1 MPTETFMKLPEDKK
15 EKIIRAA
22 KKEFSRVP
30 FEETS
35 IKNIV
40 QEAEIARGSFY
51 QYFESKEDLLRYM
64 MEEDKEK
71 LDNYIREKLKETK
84 GDIFEVY
91 INIYD
96 YMIKNIRA
104 RENMDF
110 HRKIFESIRACD
122 ETSFVLGIPK
132 EEIKEPFKQTDI
144 LEQIDKSKLKVENK
158 QDLQIIIKMLFLIIR
173 KALVSNFKYNSPKE
187 AREEYIKMIEYLKK
201 GVSK

>member
-1 MPTETFMKLPEDKK
+1 MPTETFMKLPADKK
-15 EKIIRAA
+15 EKIIKAA

-64 MEEDKEK
+64 MGDDKEK
-71 LDNYIREKLKETK
+71 LSNYIEEKLKETK
-84 GDIFEVY
+84 GDIFQVC
-91 INIYD
+91 IGIYD
-96 YMIKNIRA
+96 YITENITA
-104 RENMDF
+104 RKDIDF

-122 ETSFVLGIPK
+122 DTSFVLEIPK
-132 EEIKEPFKQTDI
+132 E
-144 LEQIDKSKLKVENK
+144 KLKGPFSHFELLKKINK
-158 QDLQIIIKMLFLIIR
+158 DNLKIDDEEDLEILLKMLALMTR
-173 KALVSNFKYNSPKE
+173 KALTSNFKYNSPKE
-187 AREEYIKMIEYLKK
+187 ARAEYIKMMEFLKN